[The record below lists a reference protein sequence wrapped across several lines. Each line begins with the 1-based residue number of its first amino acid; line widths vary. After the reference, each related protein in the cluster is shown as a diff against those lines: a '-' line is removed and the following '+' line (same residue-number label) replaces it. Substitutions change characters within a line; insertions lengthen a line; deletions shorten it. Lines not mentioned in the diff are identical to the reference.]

1 MLPVDPVAGEA
12 AGCFQFCEGKICIAP
27 AREGGGRWQAVAPSP
42 VAAVVR
48 SLEFSW
54 LDGTLCRAVEV
65 AEEGCGEWVPL
76 RQSYSL
82 LSLTDYRKACKAA
95 ELLHWDRHSRYCGCC
110 GSSLQWASP
119 ISKYCPQCHTEQWP
133 RLSPAI
139 IVLISRGDEVLL
151 VRSRSFKRDWYG
163 LVSGFVELGETLEEC
178 LHREVME
185 ETGLKVTGVTYAGSQ
200 SWPFPRNLMAGF
212 YATWASGTLR
222 LQQEELIE
230 GGWFRYDSLPP
241 VPDRPS
247 IARQLIDR
255 WRASFP

>member
-1 MLPVDPVAGEA
+1 M
-12 AGCFQFCEGKICIAP
+12 
-27 AREGGGRWQAVAPSP
+27 
-42 VAAVVR
+42 
-48 SLEFSW
+48 
-54 LDGTLCRAVEV
+54 
-65 AEEGCGEWVPL
+65 
-76 RQSYSL
+76 
-82 LSLTDYRKACKAA
+82 
-95 ELLHWDRHSRYCGCC
+95 
-110 GSSLQWASP
+110 
-119 ISKYCPQCHTEQWP
+119 
-133 RLSPAI
+133 
-139 IVLISRGDEVLL
+139 
-151 VRSRSFKRDWYG
+151 
-163 LVSGFVELGETLEEC
+163 SGFVELGETLEEC